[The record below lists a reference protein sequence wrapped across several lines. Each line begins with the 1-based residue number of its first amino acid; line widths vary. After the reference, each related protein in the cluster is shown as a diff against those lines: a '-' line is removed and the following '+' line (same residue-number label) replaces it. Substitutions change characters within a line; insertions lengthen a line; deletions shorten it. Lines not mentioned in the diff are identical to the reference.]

1 MIKTPLPDVLAERF
15 CVSKRTLMIDRCMT
29 QFIKVGG
36 GGIIL
41 AVFGIFIFIFMQVLP
56 LFQGADVTQSRSVS
70 LPVGDYGLMGVD
82 EWGRLPFVVT
92 GNGDILF
99 VDLDGRRGLLPGGL
113 HFDAPVT
120 AFSYQAKKQT
130 LVFGMADG
138 HFVLAKILYKTK
150 PDEKGG
156 MTVEGQVTS
165 GELKSIGTFGEAI
178 QAIASGGDSESGL
191 IASLQDVNGASH
203 LRVQISAQAQGLLGS
218 VGVGTRQDFD
228 LSSQL
233 DGNPTQI
240 IVSDEGDRLLVAE
253 ATGHVVVFSRQG
265 ETLKKEQVLVPFAK
279 SAKPEMARMDFL
291 LGGVTVAFSSASGE
305 QVLYSLAVTPEGR
318 RFAQTKQFPVLPSA
332 ATVFAVSLRNKAFA
346 TAAGTHIAL
355 RYATTETTR
364 WEANLATDVSAIAL
378 NAKYNRLF
386 VLDKQANLTA
396 YDINDPHPEAG
407 VKAFFAKIWY
417 EGSAAP
423 KYDWQS
429 TGGSDDFE
437 PKLSLVPLII
447 GTLKGTFY
455 AILFSV
461 PIALLAAIY
470 TALFLPREVKAVVKP
485 MMEIMASLPSVVLGF
500 LAALWL
506 APLLETRIPS
516 LMLITFLIPTTA
528 FGFGWLWSVLPVS
541 VRVKIKYGREVFAL
555 IPILLFITWV
565 GWHAGP
571 VLERFLFTVTDP
583 TTGKTIADF
592 RLWWPHV
599 MGAPFEQRNSLV
611 VGFMMG
617 FAVIPIIYTIS
628 EDAIT
633 NVPKSLS
640 SASLALGAS
649 RWQTA
654 IRVILPT
661 ASAGIFSAMMI
672 GLGRAIGETM
682 IVVMA
687 TGNTPIMEFSMFSG
701 MRTLSA
707 NIAVELPEAPV
718 HGTLYRTLFLGALV
732 LFILTFLLNTI
743 AEVLRQHLREKY
755 KTV

>member
-1 MIKTPLPDVLAERF
+1 
-15 CVSKRTLMIDRCMT
+15 MT
-29 QFIKVGG
+29 QFIKIGG

-56 LFQGADVTQSRSVS
+56 LFQGADVTQLRSVS
-70 LPVGDYGLMGVD
+70 LPVGDYRLLGVD
-82 EWGRLPFVVT
+82 EWGRLPFVIT
-92 GNGDILF
+92 AHGDIFF
-99 VDLDGRRGLLPGGL
+99 VDLDGRRGLMPGGL
-113 HFDAPVT
+113 QLGAEVT
-120 AFSYQAKKQT
+120 AFSYQPKKQMIILGT
-130 LVFGMADG
+130 RDGRFAMAQ
-138 HFVLAKILYKTK
+138 INYKSK
-150 PDEKGG
+150 ADEHGEL
-156 MTVEGQVTS
+156 TVDGQVVAD
-165 GELKSIGTFGEAI
+165 ELKPIGAAGMPI
-178 QAIASGGDSESGL
+178 LAIAAGGDLESGL
-191 IASLQDVNGASH
+191 IASLQDVKGAPH
-203 LRVQISAQAQGLLGS
+203 LMVQVSAQAQGLLGS
-218 VGVGTRQDFD
+218 VGAGTRQAFD

-233 DGNPTQI
+233 EGKPTKI

-253 ATGHVVVFSRQG
+253 ASGRVVVFSRQG
-265 ETLKKEQVLVPFAK
+265 ETLKKEQVLAPFTK
-279 SAKPEMARMDFL
+279 SAKPEIARMDFL
-291 LGGVTVAFSSASGE
+291 LGGVTVAFSSAGGE
-305 QVLYSLAVTPEGR
+305 QVLYSLAVTPDGR
-318 RFAQTKQFPVLPSA
+318 RFAQTKQFPSMPSA
-332 ATVFAVSLRNKAFA
+332 VNVLAISLRNKAFA
-346 TAAGTHIAL
+346 TASGKHLAL

-364 WEANLATDVSAIAL
+364 WEATLPVEVSAIAL

-386 VLDKQANLTA
+386 VLDKQAKLTA
-396 YDINDPHPEAG
+396 YGINDPHPEAG
-407 VKAFFAKIWY
+407 IKAFFAKIWY

-470 TALFLPREVKAVVKP
+470 TALFLPREVKAIVKP

-528 FGFGWLWSVLPVS
+528 FGFGWLWSVMPVS
-541 VRVKIKYGREVFAL
+541 LRVKIKYGREVFAL
-555 IPILLFITWV
+555 IPILLFVTWV

-571 VLERFLFTVTDP
+571 VLEHFLFVITDP
-583 TTGKTIADF
+583 NTGKSVADF

-628 EDAIT
+628 EDAMA

-661 ASAGIFSAMMI
+661 ASAGIFSAIMI